1 MYVFDNGPLITL
13 FNHYYPE
20 RFPTLWKKF
29 DALRAEGKIISV
41 REVKNEIERYA
52 ETDRLMSWAKRN
64 TQFFPTPVHEELLFV
79 TEIFKIKHF
88 QNLIRKKE
96 LLKGRPVAD
105 PFIIAKA
112 KVMGGCVVT
121 QEKYKENSAQIPNVC
136 DKFGIAC
143 VDLEGFMER
152 VHWIF

>member
-13 FNHYYPE
+13 FKHYYPE
-20 RFPTLWKKF
+20 RFPSLWKKF

-52 ETDRLMSWAKRN
+52 ETDRLITWTKRS
-64 TQFFPTPVHEELLFV
+64 TQFFPTPIHEELLFV
-79 TEIFKIKHF
+79 AEIFKIKHF
-88 QNLIRKKE
+88 QNLIKKKE

-112 KVMGGCVVT
+112 RVMDGCVVT
-121 QEKYKENSAQIPNVC
+121 LEKYKENSAQIPNVC